1 MTIGERIRV
10 CMAPGERDREQ
21 DLRIAL
27 SHDPRFEPL
36 QIDSSIPV
44 DVQFVIEIDDEDGKN

>member
-1 MTIGERIRV
+1 
-10 CMAPGERDREQ
+10 MAPGEADREQ

>member
-1 MTIGERIRV
+1 MNRIQV
-10 CMAPGERDREQ
+10 HMAPGEGTREQ

-36 QIDSSIPV
+36 QIDSDIPV
-44 DVQFVIEIDDEDGKN
+44 DLQFSIDTDEEEKS